1 MVVDFTDNLKDL
13 VGPDHVLVS
22 PASLVSY
29 GIDATVGYRGEP
41 LAAVFP
47 RNGGRD
53 SRPFGAGPR
62 KRNHSGR
69 PRRGNESFGG
79 RGSSERVHRHLTLKT
94 QNGTLR

>member
-47 RNGGRD
+47 GTADETAALLALARG
-53 SRPFGAGPR
+53 
-62 KRNHSGR
+62 KRNHGRR

-79 RGSSERVHRHLTLKT
+79 RCSSERVHRHLTLKA